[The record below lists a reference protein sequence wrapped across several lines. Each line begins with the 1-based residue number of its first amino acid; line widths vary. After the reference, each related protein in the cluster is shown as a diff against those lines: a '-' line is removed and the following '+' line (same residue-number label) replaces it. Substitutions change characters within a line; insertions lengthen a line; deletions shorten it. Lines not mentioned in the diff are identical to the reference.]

1 MSPWFLRRYRAE
13 RLLREEFE
21 RLQQRVTARV
31 SARLRR
37 RGVQLDGSDLDACYS
52 QAFQGLYAVALAGEE
67 IADPSA
73 WLTLVTFRRAID
85 EHRAR
90 VRRQQLLV
98 PGGEDR
104 GELSDALDDQARL
117 RQLFEGLRSR
127 LSSQELQAASLCYLQ
142 GLGRTEAAAR
152 MGVSEARMRKLMD
165 GRPGRPGV
173 AAKVGS
179 LMHTITTD
187 AFCREQASLMRG
199 LAYGV
204 LDPAGER
211 YQLAVVH
218 GRECP
223 ACRAY
228 VLSLRGLAAA
238 LPPAPVLLH
247 LALGAGAGAGVLQGL
262 GAGAGSAVRAGA
274 GHGASGGGSIGAAP
288 VAATGGVSAS
298 GALGA
303 GAGGGWLLA
312 GGSAAKL
319 AAGCLVALGV
329 GAGCLALGT
338 SAPETRRQAA
348 RSAHRA
354 SHPTH
359 VARLGRPLR
368 AAAKP
373 PAAGSAS
380 SAPAG
385 AAPALSPS
393 ARATREFGL
402 EPTAASGASGS
413 GAPRG
418 HASRG
423 RSAPTAVIASPARL
437 SAPRSS
443 SPPASPDSGGAS
455 ATTAAR
461 EFSPG

>member
-21 RLQQRVTARV
+21 RLQRRVIARV

-67 IADPSA
+67 IADPTA

-90 VRRQQLLV
+90 VRGQQLCV
-98 PGGEDR
+98 PRAEDR
-104 GELSDALDDQARL
+104 GELADALADRALL

-127 LSSQELQAASLCYLQ
+127 LDSHELQAASLCYLQ
-142 GLGRTEAAAR
+142 GLGRAEAAAR

-179 LMHTITTD
+179 LRDTISTD
-187 AFCREQASLMRG
+187 AWCHEQASLMRG

-238 LPPAPVLLH
+238 LPPAPLLLH
-247 LALGAGAGAGVLQGL
+247 LALGTGAGAGALHGL
-262 GAGAGSAVRAGA
+262 GAGAATGVRAGV
-274 GHGASGGGSIGAAP
+274 GHGASSGGSIGAAP
-288 VAATGGVSAS
+288 VAATGAVSAS
-298 GALGA
+298 GAFGA

-312 GGSAAKL
+312 GGPAAKL
-319 AAGCLVALGV
+319 AAGCLLALGV

-338 SAPETRRQAA
+338 SAPETRRQADG
-348 RSAHRA
+348 SAHHP
-354 SHPTH
+354 SHAAH
-359 VARLGRPLR
+359 AARLGQPPQ
-368 AAAKP
+368 AAANP
-373 PAAGSAS
+373 PAARPASSTSAS
-380 SAPAG
+380 RT
-385 AAPALSPS
+385 ALSPS
-393 ARATREFGL
+393 VRATREFGL
-402 EPTAASGASGS
+402 EPGATSGASGS
-413 GAPRG
+413 SAPRRNA
-418 HASRG
+418 ASG
-423 RSAPTAVIASPARL
+423 RSAPTAVVASPARL
-437 SAPRSS
+437 SALRAP
-443 SPPASPDSGGAS
+443 SPPASAGSEAAS
-455 ATTAAR
+455 ATAAAR

>member
-21 RLQQRVTARV
+21 RLQRRVIARV

-67 IADPSA
+67 IADPTA

-90 VRRQQLLV
+90 VRGQQLCV
-98 PGGEDR
+98 PRAEDR
-104 GELSDALDDQARL
+104 GELADALADRALL

-127 LSSQELQAASLCYLQ
+127 LDSHELQAASLCYLQ
-142 GLGRTEAAAR
+142 GLGRAEAAAR

-179 LMHTITTD
+179 LRDTISTD
-187 AFCREQASLMRG
+187 AWCHEQASLMRG

-238 LPPAPVLLH
+238 LPPAPLLLH
-247 LALGAGAGAGVLQGL
+247 LALGTGAGAGALHGL
-262 GAGAGSAVRAGA
+262 GAGAGTAASASA
-274 GHGASGGGSIGAAP
+274 GHGASSA
-288 VAATGGVSAS
+288 VGV
-298 GALGA
+298 

-312 GGSAAKL
+312 GGPAAKL
-319 AAGCLVALGV
+319 AAGCLLALGV

-338 SAPETRRQAA
+338 SAPETRRQADG
-348 RSAHRA
+348 SAHHP
-354 SHPTH
+354 SHAAH
-359 VARLGRPLR
+359 AARLGQPPQ
-368 AAAKP
+368 AAANP
-373 PAAGSAS
+373 PAARPASSTSAS
-380 SAPAG
+380 RI
-385 AAPALSPS
+385 ALSPS

-402 EPTAASGASGS
+402 EPGATSGASGS
-413 GAPRG
+413 SAPRRNA
-418 HASRG
+418 ASG
-423 RSAPTAVIASPARL
+423 RSAPTAVVASPARL
-437 SAPRSS
+437 SALRAP
-443 SPPASPDSGGAS
+443 SPPASAGSEAAS
-455 ATTAAR
+455 ATAAAR